1 MYTLLQVDNIDRTTI
16 ADGDKLNSIVTAL
29 SANDNAILS
38 DLNDTYVEAVDCKD
52 FIDKNRDSWE
62 NSAVKNFSAVSV
74 KDTTILGGSK
84 LSSELSITSNGS
96 LQFVKNDNDTYCV
109 NTSLSTDS
117 QITSSYLIEARL
129 TRNTLLSN
137 EILLLRSGYIKG
149 PAGGSTTLYGR
160 YLDSVDGLYIDG
172 NMEPS
177 RFSDRLLSNAAGYH
191 YPCHK
196 FEWTE
201 DDAPAE
207 DYIAGFSPS
216 NGSIIWSTDS
226 RFYGESMSAD
236 TRSIALY
243 TKASAYNSSIAM
255 KGGIAVNSSFAFGY
269 AKNENNYEVLE
280 TSAIDNSISIYAAYA
295 NNSSISMTTE
305 ISNKNYNLV
314 SAIDNSML
322 LLHAIAYNETTLF
335 ANKSFALQCNTV
347 GDGILSADNS
357 YILPTDVVDQL
368 HVRNRTLMASVSHRP
383 RLEANTRIHTIAN
396 NSYLVQYATNRLF
409 NYVNSLCISLT
420 DYGKDVASQYN
431 IVNSVVLA
439 ANELESSNVTNS
451 LLLATHNNTKPT
463 QDISTY
469 DTINI
474 ASKLSTTAEAK
485 CRLLLPAFAIT
496 KQDTVSIAN
505 NMSVNELTDTS
516 SSMFV
521 SDNTLQLTGSCKN
534 NVILASKNNIVY
546 NAVDS
551 IGLLDTGISAS
562 SAYGCVDSSLS
573 QQSAVAVMHS
583 SAISP
588 EHIVEQSIAME
599 SASTSADKSIALF
612 NSNVNILTSNYVGII
627 PYAFA
632 MFNGAPS
639 YVDSHASTTDN
650 RLSFWSN
657 QLRKRDL
664 PITQFK
670 KISTIT
676 SVSELE
682 TDVMYIITG

>member
-117 QITSSYLIEARL
+117 QITSSYFIEARL
-129 TRNTLLSN
+129 SRNTLLSN

-149 PAGGSTTLYGR
+149 LAGGSTTLYGR

-172 NMEPS
+172 NMKPS
-177 RFSDRLLSNAAGYH
+177 RFSDRLLSNAADYH

-196 FEWTE
+196 FEWTGDE
-201 DDAPAE
+201 APAE

-226 RFYGESMSAD
+226 QFYGESMSAD

-243 TKASAYNSSIAM
+243 TKASAYNSSIAI

-295 NNSSISMTTE
+295 NNNSISMTTE
-305 ISNKNYNLV
+305 ISDKNYNLV

-322 LLHAIAYNETTLF
+322 LLHNIAYDETTLF

-347 GDGILSADNS
+347 GAGILSADNS
-357 YILPTDVVDQL
+357 CILPTDVVDQL
-368 HVRNRTLMASVSHRP
+368 HVRNRTFMASVSHRP
-383 RLEANTRIHTIAN
+383 EANTRIHTIAN
-396 NSYLVQYATNRLF
+396 NSYLIQYATNRLF

-439 ANELESSNVTNS
+439 ANELESSNVINS
-451 LLLATHNNTKPT
+451 LLLATHNNIKPT

-474 ASKLSTTAEAK
+474 ASKLSTTAEAN

-505 NMSVNELTDTS
+505 NMSVNELMGAS
-516 SSMFV
+516 SSLFI
-521 SDNTLQLTGSCKN
+521 SDNALQLTGSCKN

-546 NAVDS
+546 NADDS
-551 IGLLDTGISAS
+551 IGLLDTEISAS

-573 QQSAVAVMHS
+573 QQSAVAVMRS

-588 EHIVEQSIAME
+588 DHIVEQSIAME

-612 NSNVNILTSNYVGII
+612 NSNVNRLTSNYVSRI

-639 YVDSHASTTDN
+639 YADSHTSTADN

>member
-117 QITSSYLIEARL
+117 QITSSYLIEAKL
-129 TRNTLLSN
+129 SRNTLLSN
-137 EILLLRSGYIKG
+137 EILLLRSEYIKG
-149 PAGGSTTLYGR
+149 LAGGSTTLYGR
-160 YLDSVDGLYIDG
+160 YLDNVDGLYIDG

-177 RFSDRLLSNAAGYH
+177 RFSDRLLSNAADYH

-196 FEWTE
+196 FKWTGDE
-201 DDAPAE
+201 APAE

-216 NGSIIWSTDS
+216 NGSIIWSTDQ

-243 TKASAYNSSIAM
+243 TKASAYNSSIAI

-295 NNSSISMTTE
+295 NNNSISMTTE

-322 LLHAIAYNETTLF
+322 LLHNIEYDETTLF

-347 GDGILSADNS
+347 NAGILSADNS

-368 HVRNRTLMASVSHRP
+368 HVRNRTLLASVSHRP
-383 RLEANTRIHTIAN
+383 EANTRIHTIAN

-469 DTINI
+469 NTINI
-474 ASKLSTTAEAK
+474 ASKLSTTAEAN

-505 NMSVNELTDTS
+505 NTSINELTGTS

-546 NAVDS
+546 NADDS

-562 SAYGCVDSSLS
+562 SAYGCIDSSLS

-588 EHIVEQSIAME
+588 DHIVEQSIAME

-612 NSNVNILTSNYVGII
+612 NSNVNRLTSNYVSRI

-639 YVDSHASTTDN
+639 YADSHTSTADN

>member
-16 ADGDKLNSIVTAL
+16 ADGDKLNNIVTAL
-29 SANDNAILS
+29 SANDDAILS

-74 KDTTILGGSK
+74 KDTTILGGNR

-117 QITSSYLIEARL
+117 QITSSYFIEAKL

-137 EILLLRSGYIKG
+137 EILLLRSGYVKG
-149 PAGGSTTLYGR
+149 LAGGSTTLYGR

-172 NMEPS
+172 NMDPF
-177 RFSDRLLSNAAGYH
+177 RFSDRLLSNTAVYH

-196 FEWTE
+196 FEWLE
-201 DDAPAE
+201 ADAPAE

-226 RFYGESMSAD
+226 QFYGESMSAD

-255 KGGIAVNSSFAFGY
+255 KGGVAVNSSFAFGY
-269 AKNENNYEVLE
+269 AENGNNYNVLE
-280 TSAIDNSISIYAAYA
+280 TSAIDNSISIYVAYA
-295 NNSSISMTTE
+295 NNNSISMTTE
-305 ISNKNYNLV
+305 VASKNYNLA
-314 SAIDNSML
+314 SAVNNSTL
-322 LLHAIAYNETTLF
+322 LLHNIAYDETTLF
-335 ANKSFALQCNTV
+335 ANESFALQCNTV
-347 GDGILSADNS
+347 NGGILSADNS

-368 HVRNRTLMASVSHRP
+368 HVQNRTFMASVSHRP
-383 RLEANTRIHTIAN
+383 EANTRIHTIAN
-396 NSYLVQYATNRLF
+396 NSYLIQYATNRLF
-409 NYVNSLCISLT
+409 NYVNSLCVSLT
-420 DYGKDVASQYN
+420 DYGKDVTSQYN

-439 ANELESSNVTNS
+439 ANKLESSNVINS
-451 LLLATHNNTKPT
+451 LLLATHNDTKPT

-469 DTINI
+469 NTINI
-474 ASKLSTTAEAK
+474 ASRLSTTAEAN

-505 NMSVNELTDTS
+505 NTSVNELTGAS
-516 SSMFV
+516 SSLFI
-521 SDNTLQLTGSCKN
+521 SDNALQLTGSCKN

-546 NAVDS
+546 NADNS

-562 SAYGCVDSSLS
+562 SAYGCIDSSLS
-573 QQSAVAVMHS
+573 QQSAVAVMRS

-588 EHIVEQSIAME
+588 DHIVEQSIAME

-612 NSNVNILTSNYVGII
+612 NSNVNRLTSTYASRI

-632 MFNGAPS
+632 MFSGAPS
-639 YVDSHASTTDN
+639 YSASHTSTVDN

>member
-16 ADGDKLNSIVTAL
+16 ADGDKLNNIVTAL

-52 FIDKNRDSWE
+52 FIDKNRDIWE

-74 KDTTILGGSK
+74 KDTTILGDSK

-117 QITSSYLIEARL
+117 QITSSYFIEARL
-129 TRNTLLSN
+129 SRNTLLSN

-149 PAGGSTTLYGR
+149 LAGGSTTLYGR

-172 NMEPS
+172 NMKPS
-177 RFSDRLLSNAAGYH
+177 RFSDRLLSNAADYH

-196 FEWTE
+196 LEWTGDE
-201 DDAPAE
+201 APAE

-226 RFYGESMSAD
+226 QFYGESMSAD

-269 AKNENNYEVLE
+269 AENENNYKVLE

-295 NNSSISMTTE
+295 NNNSISMTTE
-305 ISNKNYNLV
+305 ISSKNYNLV
-314 SAIDNSML
+314 SAVNNSTL
-322 LLHAIAYNETTLF
+322 LLHAIACKETTLF

-347 GDGILSADNS
+347 DAGILSADNS

-368 HVRNRTLMASVSHRP
+368 HVQNRTFMVSVSHRP
-383 RLEANTRIHTIAN
+383 EANTRIHTIAN
-396 NSYLVQYATNRLF
+396 NSYLIQYATNRLF
-409 NYVNSLCISLT
+409 NYVNSLCVSLT
-420 DYGKDVASQYN
+420 DYGKDVTSQYN

-439 ANELESSNVTNS
+439 ANKLESSNVINS
-451 LLLATHNNTKPT
+451 LLLATHNDTKPT

-469 DTINI
+469 NTINI
-474 ASKLSTTAEAK
+474 ASRLSTTAEAN

-505 NMSVNELTDTS
+505 NTSVNELTGAS
-516 SSMFV
+516 SSLFI
-521 SDNTLQLTGSCKN
+521 SDNALQLTGSCKN

-546 NAVDS
+546 NADNS

-562 SAYGCVDSSLS
+562 SAYGCIDSSLS
-573 QQSAVAVMHS
+573 QQSAVAVMRS

-588 EHIVEQSIAME
+588 DHIVEQSIAME

-612 NSNVNILTSNYVGII
+612 NSNVNRLTSTYASRI

-632 MFNGAPS
+632 MFSGAPS
-639 YVDSHASTTDN
+639 YSASHTSTVDN